1 MSSDWLR
8 FSGLERVK
16 SILTAKV
23 SHISVE
29 FGVRINLKLK
39 VSRQKASLAL
49 ANQQPRFY

>member
-8 FSGLERVK
+8 FGGLERVK

-29 FGVRINLKLK
+29 IGVRINLKLK
-39 VSRQKASLAL
+39 ESRQKASLAP